1 MMLAFYI
8 TFDNSLNDVKAFT
21 YAFVIQYVEVTYI
34 VFCWCIYCR
43 LSFHR
48 EELRRTHVGEL
59 ERLEESFR
67 TRLKAAE
74 EQSSKVR
81 SQNTN
86 KTLLN

>member
-1 MMLAFYI
+1 MR
-8 TFDNSLNDVKAFT
+8 T
-21 YAFVIQYVEVTYI
+21 Y
-34 VFCWCIYCR
+34 
-43 LSFHR
+43 
-48 EELRRTHVGEL
+48 VG
-59 ERLEESFR
+59 LEESFR